1 VTLKTDSEPSPR
13 VVRPELAEDPGGDP
27 GRWLGR
33 LRAELAR
40 LGSVVVAFSGGVDSA
55 LLAWAANDT
64 LGTDRVLLATA
75 VSASLAPGELDA
87 CRDFVDKWDMRWER
101 VRTDELSV
109 ASYVANGADRCYHC
123 KSSLM
128 DGLEPLAQARG
139 AVIALGVNVDD
150 LSDHRPGQVAAR
162 ERGAVFPLVDAGMTK
177 QAVRATARHVGLD
190 VWDKPAAACLA
201 SRLPYGTP
209 VTIAVLGQ
217 VAAAEA
223 ALAALG
229 FKELRVRHYGEL
241 ARIELPLGELDEALR
256 QRADVVAAVTGAG
269 YRYATLDLAGL
280 RSGNLNEGLPKT

>member
-1 VTLKTDSEPSPR
+1 
-13 VVRPELAEDPGGDP
+13 
-27 GRWLGR
+27 LGR